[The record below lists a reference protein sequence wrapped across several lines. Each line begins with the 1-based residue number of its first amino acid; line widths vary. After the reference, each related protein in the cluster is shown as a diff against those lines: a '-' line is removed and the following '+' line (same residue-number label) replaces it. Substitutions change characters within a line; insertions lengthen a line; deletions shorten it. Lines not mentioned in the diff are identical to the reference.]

1 MFLRYLHSSNIYNAC
16 AKAVD
21 KLAFHVEK
29 SLIIMEKLFF
39 WRNWPKN
46 QKFSFV
52 FILTILFTSILSL
65 SFFWFKG
72 VENIIHW
79 DVLSEIDE
87 IPAALNTF
95 SDGQLNADRLK
106 FTINGIA
113 YIVKERYLASIMEI
127 NFLTNNI
134 FAVFFILGLNL
145 LISAFSDMSRYWFL
159 GGMVLFAGVLITF
172 HLEIVFNS
180 VNQLAFLAA
189 FGAFA
194 GLAFYFNMF
203 ATHISIFKRFF
214 SFLGLSIIA
223 AILIGFTAK
232 ATNPSLAVFSYGL
245 LSAIIL
251 SAIFILLV
259 AHEISA
265 GLVWVVSN
273 SGVKNRNHIPSFL
286 AISSIYLLN
295 VLLIYLEK
303 SHYIDWNIISI
314 NPVVL
319 FGFSMLLGIWG
330 FRNYSEQS
338 NFFDFRSIG
347 CWFYLGFAIITTAT
361 LGHAYATANDPLIE
375 AFEDFISY
383 AQVAMG
389 LCFFFY
395 VLINFTQPLQK
406 GLEVHKVIYKPKFY
420 ELLLFRMAAAIL
432 VFMLISFKNYNNYF
446 QAKAGYYNTIADY
459 YTATEDL
466 QAAETFYK
474 EALHFDIRNHK
485 SNYALAS
492 LALKNGDK
500 ENTGL
505 FLKNALEKNASPFA
519 YAGLSK
525 VLEEKDMFFD
535 ALFTLREGVSKF
547 PKNQYLLTNIAYLYE
562 KTKVLDST
570 FFYLNLAKTN
580 CTDCD
585 LAESNLLA
593 YHLKYGEKD
602 SLYKSLI
609 ASNPKL
615 GGDNRAT
622 KSMSLRANRA
632 AADKILQKQASTNIE
647 FTKDSAINVS
657 QFALLYNLSSFDNA
671 MFPYS
676 STDLQHLQRKEVNF
690 DFFEDLG
697 FAIASRNYFSED
709 KLEGLKQL
717 AILATDSTKHKPLYN
732 QVAGMW
738 FLKQGVYDKA
748 MEFLSKAGDLSS
760 IEVLQKQNYQQTIAD
775 SQKAKAEELFKTVLV
790 KNHTNKADF
799 DKILHENPL
808 NPYVLSKVVDFYN
821 NTLQKPNDAYNF
833 VFRAAEL
840 NNTSTEIWKL
850 YTLQSLKIG
859 LPDYVA
865 DGLVKLEQ
873 LSTPADYQA
882 FLSTYQAQKALMEK
896 TKDGFE

>member
-1 MFLRYLHSSNIYNAC
+1 MQ
-16 AKAVD
+16 
-21 KLAFHVEK
+21 
-29 SLIIMEKLFF
+29 KLFF

-46 QKFSFV
+46 EQFSFV
-52 FILTILFTSILSL
+52 FILTILFTSILLL
-65 SFFWFKG
+65 SFYWFKG
-72 VENIIHW
+72 LENVIHW
-79 DVLSEIDE
+79 DILSELDE
-87 IPAALNTF
+87 IPAALDTF
-95 SDGQLNADRLK
+95 SDGQLK
-106 FTINGIA
+106 FTINGNA
-113 YIVKERYLASIMEI
+113 YIVKERYLASLMDI
-127 NFLTNNI
+127 NFWANHI
-134 FAVFFILGLNL
+134 FAVLFFLGLNL
-145 LISAFSDMSRYWFL
+145 LLSAFSGMSRYWFL
-159 GGMVLFAGVLITF
+159 GGMVLLAGILITF

-180 VNQLAFLAA
+180 VNQLPFLVA

-194 GLAFYFNMF
+194 GLAFYFNTF
-203 ATHISIFKRFF
+203 ATQINALKRFLA
-214 SFLGLSIIA
+214 FLTLSIVA
-223 AILIGFTAK
+223 AALIGFTAK
-232 ATNPSLAVFSYGL
+232 AANPSLAVFSYGL

-251 SAIFILLV
+251 SAIFILFV

-265 GLVWVVSN
+265 SLVWVVSN
-273 SGVKNRNHIPSFL
+273 SGVKNRNHTPSFL

-303 SHYIDWNIISI
+303 SQYIDWNIISI
-314 NPVVL
+314 NPVAL
-319 FGFSMLLGIWG
+319 FGISMLLGIWG
-330 FRNYSEQS
+330 FRDYSEQS

-347 CWFYLGFAIITTAT
+347 SWFYLGLAIITTAT
-361 LGHAYATANDPLIE
+361 IGYAYATANDPLIE

-383 AQVAMG
+383 AHVAMG

-446 QAKAGYYNTIADY
+446 QTKAGYYNAIADY
-459 YTATEDL
+459 YTATEDF

-500 ENTGL
+500 ENTGI

-525 VLEEKDMFFD
+525 VLQEKDMFFD

-547 PKNQYLLTNIAYLYE
+547 PQNQQLLTNIAYLYE

-570 FFYLNLAKTN
+570 FHYLNLAKTN
-580 CTDCD
+580 CSDCD

-593 YHLKYGEKD
+593 YQLKYGEKD
-602 SLYKSLI
+602 SLYKSLK

-632 AADKILQKQASTNIE
+632 AADKILQVQATTNIE
-647 FTKDSAINVS
+647 LTKDSAINVS
-657 QFALLYNLSSFDNA
+657 QFALLYNLSSFNNT

-676 STDLQHLQRKEVNF
+676 SKDLQNIQRKEVNN
-690 DFFEDLG
+690 DFFEDLE
-697 FAIASRNYFSED
+697 FAISCRNYFSES

-717 AILATDSTKHKPLYN
+717 AILANDSTKHKPLYN

-738 FLKQGVYDKA
+738 FLQQGVYNKA
-748 MEFLSKAGDLSS
+748 VEFLGKAGDVSS

-775 SQKAKAEELFKTVLV
+775 FQKAKAEELFKTALT
-790 KNHTNKADF
+790 KKADF
-799 DKILHENPL
+799 DKVLQENPL
-808 NPYVLSKVVDFYN
+808 NPYVLRKVADFYN
-821 NTLQKPNDAYNF
+821 NTLKKPNDAYNF

-840 NNTSTEIWKL
+840 NDTSAEIWKL

-859 LPDYVA
+859 LTDYVA
-865 DGLVKLEQ
+865 DGLAKVQQ
-873 LSTPADYQA
+873 LSSPADYQA
-882 FLSTYQAQKALMEK
+882 FLSIYQAQKALMEK

>member
-1 MFLRYLHSSNIYNAC
+1 MQKI
-16 AKAVD
+16 
-21 KLAFHVEK
+21 
-29 SLIIMEKLFF
+29 FF

-46 QKFSFV
+46 ERFSFV
-52 FILTILFTSILSL
+52 FILTILFTSILLL
-65 SFFWFKG
+65 SFYWFKG
-72 VENIIHW
+72 LENVIHW
-79 DVLSEIDE
+79 DILSELDE
-87 IPAALNTF
+87 IPAALDTF
-95 SDGQLNADRLK
+95 SDGTLK
-106 FTINGIA
+106 FTINGNA
-113 YIVKERYLASIMEI
+113 YIVKERYLASVMDI
-127 NFLTNNI
+127 NFWANHV
-134 FAVFFILGLNL
+134 FAVLFILGLNL
-145 LISAFSDMSRYWFL
+145 LLSAFSGMSRYWFL
-159 GGMVLFAGVLITF
+159 GGMVLLAGILITF

-180 VNQLAFLAA
+180 VNQLPFLVAY
-189 FGAFA
+189 GAFA
-194 GLAFYFNMF
+194 GLAFYFNTF
-203 ATHISIFKRFF
+203 ATQINALKRFMA
-214 SFLGLSIIA
+214 FLALSIVA
-223 AILIGFTAK
+223 AALIGFSAK
-232 ATNPSLAVFSYGL
+232 AANPSLAVFSYGL

-251 SAIFILLV
+251 SSVFILLV
-259 AHEISA
+259 SHEISA

-303 SHYIDWNIISI
+303 SQYIDWNIISI
-314 NPVVL
+314 NPVAL
-319 FGFSMLLGIWG
+319 FGISMLLGIWG
-330 FRNYSEQS
+330 FRDYSEQS
-338 NFFDFRSIG
+338 KFFDFRGIG
-347 CWFYLGFAIITTAT
+347 SWFYLGLAIITTAT
-361 LGHAYATANDPLIE
+361 IGYAYATANDPLIK

-383 AQVAMG
+383 AHIAMG

-406 GLEVHKVIYKPKFY
+406 GLEVHRVIYKPKFY
-420 ELLLFRMAAAIL
+420 ELVLFRMAGAIM

-446 QAKAGYYNTIADY
+446 QTKAGYYNAIADY
-459 YTATEDL
+459 YTATEDF

-492 LALKNGDK
+492 LALQNNDK

-525 VLEEKDMFFD
+525 VLQEKDMFFD

-547 PKNQYLLTNIAYLYE
+547 PQNQQLLTNIAYLYE

-570 FFYLNLAKTN
+570 FYYLNLAKIN
-580 CTDCD
+580 CSDCD

-593 YHLKYGEKD
+593 YQLKYGEKD
-602 SLYKSLI
+602 SLYKSLM

-632 AADKILQKQASTNIE
+632 AADKVLQKQAITNIE

-657 QFALLYNLSSFDNA
+657 QFALLYNLSSFNNP

-676 STDLQHLQRKEVNF
+676 SKDLQNIQRKELNN
-690 DFFEDLG
+690 DFFEDLE
-697 FAIASRNYFSED
+697 FAISCRNYFSED

-717 AILATDSTKHKPLYN
+717 VVLANDSTKHKALYN

-738 FLKQGVYDKA
+738 FLQQGVYNKA
-748 MEFLSKAGDLSS
+748 VEFLSKAGDVSS
-760 IEVLQKQNYQQTIAD
+760 VEVLQRQNYQQTIAD
-775 SQKAKAEELFKTVLV
+775 FQKAKAEEIFKTSLT
-790 KNHTNKADF
+790 KKADF
-799 DKILHENPL
+799 DKILEENPL
-808 NPYVLSKVVDFYN
+808 NPYVLSKFADFYN
-821 NTLQKPNDAYNF
+821 NTLKKPNDAYNF

-840 NNTSTEIWKL
+840 NDTSAELWKL

-859 LPDYVA
+859 LTDYVA
-865 DGLVKLEQ
+865 DGLAKVKQ
-873 LSTPADYQA
+873 LSSSADYQA
-882 FLSTYQAQKALMEK
+882 FLSIYQAQKALMEK
-896 TKDGFE
+896 TKDGFQ

>member
-1 MFLRYLHSSNIYNAC
+1 MFLRYLHSSYIYKAC

-21 KLAFHVEK
+21 KLAFHVQK
-29 SLIIMEKLFF
+29 LLIIMQKLFF
-39 WRNWPKN
+39 WQNWPKN
-46 QKFSFV
+46 EHFSFV
-52 FILTILFTSILSL
+52 FILTILFTSILIL
-65 SFFWFKG
+65 SFYWFKG
-72 VENIIHW
+72 LENVIHW
-79 DVLSEIDE
+79 DILSELDE
-87 IPAALNTF
+87 IPAALDTF
-95 SDGQLNADRLK
+95 SDGTLK
-106 FTINGIA
+106 FTINGNA
-113 YIVKERYLASIMEI
+113 YIVKERYLASMMEI
-127 NFLTNNI
+127 NFWANNV
-134 FAVFFILGLNL
+134 FALFFMFGLNL
-145 LISAFSDMSRYWFL
+145 LISAFSGMSRYWFL
-159 GGMVLFAGVLITF
+159 GGMVLFAGILITF
-172 HLEIVFNS
+172 HLEIAFNS
-180 VNQLAFLAA
+180 VNQLPFLVA
-189 FGAFA
+189 FGAFT
-194 GLAFYFNMF
+194 GLAFYFNTF
-203 ATHISIFKRFF
+203 AAQINVLKRFL
-214 SFLGLSIIA
+214 SFLALSIA
-223 AILIGFTAK
+223 AAALISFTAK
-232 ATNPSLAVFSYGL
+232 AVNPSLAVFSYGL
-245 LSAIIL
+245 LSAIVL
-251 SAIFILLV
+251 SAIFILFV
-259 AHEISA
+259 SHEISA

-273 SGVKNRNHIPSFL
+273 SGVKNRNHVPSFL
-286 AISSIYLLN
+286 VISSIYLLN

-319 FGFSMLLGIWG
+319 FGISVLLGIWG
-330 FRNYSEQS
+330 FRDYSEQS
-338 NFFDFRSIG
+338 NFFDFRAVGS
-347 CWFYLGFAIITTAT
+347 WLYLGLAIITTAT
-361 LGHAYATANDPLIE
+361 IGYTYATANDSLIE

-383 AQVAMG
+383 AHVSMG

-446 QAKAGYYNTIADY
+446 QTKAGYYNAIADY
-459 YTATEDL
+459 YTAIEDF

-474 EALHFDIRNHK
+474 EALHFDSRNHK
-485 SNYALAS
+485 SNYTLAS

-547 PKNQYLLTNIAYLYE
+547 PKNQQLLTNIAYLYE
-562 KTKVLDST
+562 KTKVIDST

-580 CTDCD
+580 CIDCD

-593 YHLKYGEKD
+593 YQLKYGEKD

-632 AADKILQKQASTNIE
+632 AADKILREQASTNIE

-657 QFALLYNLSSFDNA
+657 QFVLLYNLSSFDNA

-676 STDLQHLQRKEVNF
+676 SKDLQNIQRKELNN
-690 DFFEDLG
+690 DFFEDLA

-738 FLKQGVYDKA
+738 FLQQGVYDKA
-748 MEFLSKAGDLSS
+748 IEFLSKAGDVSS
-760 IEVLQKQNYQQTIAD
+760 VEVLQKQYYQQTITDFQEA
-775 SQKAKAEELFKTVLV
+775 KAKEIFKLALA
-790 KNHTNKADF
+790 KNQNSKD
-799 DKILHENPL
+799 DLDNILQEYPL
-808 NPYVLSKVVDFYN
+808 NPYVLSKIVDFYN
-821 NTLQKPNDAYNF
+821 NTLKKPNDAYNF

-840 NNTSTEIWKL
+840 NNTSVEIWKL

-859 LPDYVA
+859 LLDYVA
-865 DGLVKLEQ
+865 DGLAKVQQ
-873 LSTPADYQA
+873 LSSTADYQA

>member
-1 MFLRYLHSSNIYNAC
+1 MQ
-16 AKAVD
+16 
-21 KLAFHVEK
+21 
-29 SLIIMEKLFF
+29 KLFF

-46 QKFSFV
+46 EQFSFV
-52 FILTILFTSILSL
+52 FILTILFISILLL
-65 SFFWFKG
+65 SFYWFKG
-72 VENIIHW
+72 LENVFHW
-79 DVLSEIDE
+79 DILSELDE
-87 IPAALNTF
+87 IPAALDTF
-95 SDGQLNADRLK
+95 SDGTLK
-106 FTINGIA
+106 FTINGNA
-113 YIVKERYLASIMEI
+113 YIVKERYLASVMDI
-127 NFLTNNI
+127 NLWANHA
-134 FAVFFILGLNL
+134 FAIFFILGLNL
-145 LISAFSDMSRYWFL
+145 LLSAFSGMSRYWFL
-159 GGMVLFAGVLITF
+159 GGMVVLAGILITF
-172 HLEIVFNS
+172 HLEIAFNS
-180 VNQLAFLAA
+180 VNQLPFLVAFSV
-189 FGAFA
+189 FA
-194 GLAFYFNMF
+194 GLAFYFNTF
-203 ATHISIFKRFF
+203 ATQINALKRFLA
-214 SFLGLSIIA
+214 FLVLSIVA
-223 AILIGFTAK
+223 AALIGFTAK
-232 ATNPSLAVFSYGL
+232 AANPSLAVFSYGL

-259 AHEISA
+259 SHEISA

-303 SHYIDWNIISI
+303 SQYIDWNIISI
-314 NPVVL
+314 NPVAL
-319 FGFSMLLGIWG
+319 FGISMLLGIWG
-330 FRNYSEQS
+330 FRDYSEQS
-338 NFFDFRSIG
+338 NFFDFRTIG
-347 CWFYLGFAIITTAT
+347 SWFYLGLSIITTAT
-361 LGHAYATANDPLIE
+361 IGYAYATANDPLIE

-383 AQVAMG
+383 AHVAMG

-446 QAKAGYYNTIADY
+446 QTKAGYYNAIADY
-459 YTATEDL
+459 YTVTEDF

-500 ENTGL
+500 ENTGI

-519 YAGLSK
+519 YVGLSK
-525 VLEEKDMFFD
+525 VLQEKDMFFD

-547 PKNQYLLTNIAYLYE
+547 PKNQQLLTNIAYLYE

-570 FFYLNLAKTN
+570 FVYLNLAKTN

-593 YHLKYGEKD
+593 YQLKYGEKD

-632 AADKILQKQASTNIE
+632 AADKILQKQATTNLE

-657 QFALLYNLSSFDNA
+657 QFALLYNLSSFNNA

-676 STDLQHLQRKEVNF
+676 SKDLQNIQRKEVNN
-690 DFFEDLG
+690 DFFEDLE
-697 FAIASRNYFSED
+697 FAISCRNYFSEN

-717 AILATDSTKHKPLYN
+717 AVLANDSTKHKPLYN

-738 FLKQGVYDKA
+738 FLQQGVYDKA
-748 MEFLSKAGDLSS
+748 VELLSKAGDVSS
-760 IEVLQKQNYQQTIAD
+760 VEVLQKQNYQQIIAD
-775 SQKAKAEELFKTVLV
+775 FQKAKAEELFKTALT
-790 KNHTNKADF
+790 KKADF
-799 DKILHENPL
+799 DKVLQENPL
-808 NPYVLSKVVDFYN
+808 NPYVLSKVADFYN
-821 NTLQKPNDAYNF
+821 NTLKKPNDAYNF

-840 NNTSTEIWKL
+840 NNTSAELWKL

-859 LPDYVA
+859 LTDYVA
-865 DGLVKLEQ
+865 DGLAKVQQ

>member
-1 MFLRYLHSSNIYNAC
+1 MQ
-16 AKAVD
+16 
-21 KLAFHVEK
+21 
-29 SLIIMEKLFF
+29 KLFF

-46 QKFSFV
+46 EQISFI
-52 FILTILFTSILSL
+52 FILTILFTSILFL
-65 SFFWFKG
+65 SFYWFKG
-72 VENIIHW
+72 LENVIHW
-79 DVLSEIDE
+79 DILSELDE
-87 IPAALNTF
+87 IPAALDTF
-95 SDGQLNADRLK
+95 SDGTLK
-106 FTINGIA
+106 FTINGNA
-113 YIVKERYLASIMEI
+113 YIVKERYLASVMDI
-127 NFLTNNI
+127 NLWANHA
-134 FAVFFILGLNL
+134 FAVLFILGLNL
-145 LISAFSDMSRYWFL
+145 LLSAFSGMSRYWFL
-159 GGMVLFAGVLITF
+159 GGMVLLAGILITF

-180 VNQLAFLAA
+180 VNQLPFLVA

-194 GLAFYFNMF
+194 GLAFYFNTF
-203 ATHISIFKRFF
+203 APQINALKRFF
-214 SFLGLSIIA
+214 AFLVLSIVA
-223 AILIGFTAK
+223 AVLIGFTAK
-232 ATNPSLAVFSYGL
+232 AANPSLAVFSYGL

-265 GLVWVVSN
+265 SLVWMVSN

-303 SHYIDWNIISI
+303 SQYIDWNIISI
-314 NPVVL
+314 NPVAL
-319 FGFSMLLGIWG
+319 FGISMLLGIWG
-330 FRNYSEQS
+330 FRDYSEQS

-347 CWFYLGFAIITTAT
+347 SWFYLGLAIITTAT
-361 LGHAYATANDPLIE
+361 IGYTYATANDPLIE

-383 AQVAMG
+383 AHVAMG

-420 ELLLFRMAAAIL
+420 ELLLFRMAAAIV

-446 QAKAGYYNTIADY
+446 QTKASYYNAIADY
-459 YTATEDL
+459 YTATEDF

-525 VLEEKDMFFD
+525 VLQEKDMFFD

-547 PKNQYLLTNIAYLYE
+547 PQNQQLLTNIAYLYE

-570 FFYLNLAKTN
+570 FYYLNLAKTN
-580 CTDCD
+580 CSDCD

-593 YHLKYGEKD
+593 YKLKYGSSSPEELQK
-602 SLYKSLI
+602 LTF
-609 ASNPKL
+609 SNEV
-615 GGDNRAT
+615 AT
-622 KSMSLRANRA
+622 YASLRANRA
-632 AADKILQKQASTNIE
+632 AFDKLAKKQASTYIE

-657 QFALLYNLSSFDNA
+657 QFALLYNLSSFNNT

-676 STDLQHLQRKEVNF
+676 NKDLQNIQRKEANN
-690 DFFEDLG
+690 DFFEDLE
-697 FAIASRNYFSED
+697 FAISCRNYFSKN

-717 AILATDSTKHKPLYN
+717 AVLANDSTKHKPLYN

-738 FLKQGVYDKA
+738 FLQQGVYDKA
-748 MEFLSKAGDLSS
+748 VEFLSKAGDVSS
-760 IEVLQKQNYQQTIAD
+760 VEVLQKQNYQQTIAD
-775 SQKAKAEELFKTVLV
+775 FQKAKAEELFKTAFT
-790 KNHTNKADF
+790 KKADF
-799 DKILHENPL
+799 DKVLQENPL
-808 NPYVLSKVVDFYN
+808 NPYVLNKVVDFYN
-821 NTLQKPNDAYNF
+821 NTLKKPNDAYNF

-840 NNTSTEIWKL
+840 NDTSAEIWKI

-859 LPDYVA
+859 LTDYVA
-865 DGLVKLEQ
+865 DGLAKVQQ
-873 LSTPADYQA
+873 LSSPADYQA
-882 FLSTYQAQKALMEK
+882 FLSIYQAQKALMEK

>member
-1 MFLRYLHSSNIYNAC
+1 MFLRYLHSSYIYNAC

-29 SLIIMEKLFF
+29 LLIIMQKLFF

-46 QKFSFV
+46 EQFSFV
-52 FILTILFTSILSL
+52 SLLTILFTSIFFL
-65 SFFWFKG
+65 SFYWYKG
-72 VENIIHW
+72 LENVIHW
-79 DVLSEIDE
+79 DVLSELDE
-87 IPAALNTF
+87 ILAALDTF
-95 SDGQLNADRLK
+95 SDGTLK
-106 FTINGIA
+106 FTINGNA

-127 NFLTNNI
+127 NFWANNV
-134 FAVFFILGLNL
+134 FALFFILGLNL
-145 LISAFSDMSRYWFL
+145 LISAFSCMSRYWFL
-159 GGMVLFAGVLITF
+159 GGMVLFAGILITF

-180 VNQLAFLAA
+180 VNQLPFLVA
-189 FGAFA
+189 FGAFT
-194 GLAFYFNMF
+194 GMAFYFNTF
-203 ATHISIFKRFF
+203 AAQINALKRFL
-214 SFLGLSIIA
+214 SFLVLSIAIA
-223 AILIGFTAK
+223 ALISFTAK
-232 ATNPSLAVFSYGL
+232 SANPSLAVFSYGL
-245 LSAIIL
+245 LSAIVL
-251 SAIFILLV
+251 SAIFILFIS
-259 AHEISA
+259 HEISA

-286 AISSIYLLN
+286 VISSIYLLN
-295 VLLIYLEK
+295 VLLIFLEK
-303 SHYIDWNIISI
+303 SQYIDWNIISI

-319 FGFSMLLGIWG
+319 FGISVLLGIWG
-330 FRNYSEQS
+330 FRDYSEQS
-338 NFFDFRSIG
+338 NFFDFRTIG
-347 CWFYLGFAIITTAT
+347 SWLYLGLAIITTAT
-361 LGHAYATANDPLIE
+361 IGYTYATANDPLIE

-383 AQVAMG
+383 AHVSMG

-395 VLINFTQPLQK
+395 VLINFTQPLKK

-446 QAKAGYYNTIADY
+446 QTKAGYYNVIADY
-459 YTATEDL
+459 YTATEDF

-474 EALHFDIRNHK
+474 EALHFDSRNHK

-505 FLKNALEKNASPFA
+505 FLKNALEKNSSPYA

-535 ALFTLREGVSKF
+535 ALFTMREGVSKF
-547 PKNQYLLTNIAYLYE
+547 PKNQQLLTNIAYLYE

-585 LAESNLLA
+585 LTESNLLA
-593 YHLKYGEKD
+593 YQLKYGEKD
-602 SLYKSLI
+602 SLLSVMRHSAPKSSLYFT
-609 ASNPKL
+609 L
-615 GGDNRAT
+615 GDNQAS
-622 KSMSLRANRA
+622 KNMGLRANRA
-632 AADKILQKQASTNIE
+632 AATKFLQRQAITNIE
-647 FTKDSAINVS
+647 FKKDSAINVS
-657 QFALLYNLSSFDNA
+657 QFALLYNLSSFNNA

-676 STDLQHLQRKEVNF
+676 SKDLQNIQRKEVNN
-690 DFFEDLG
+690 DFFEDFE
-697 FAIASRNYFSED
+697 FAIASRNFFSEN

-717 AILATDSTKHKPLYN
+717 AILANDSTKHKPLYN

-738 FLKQGVYDKA
+738 FLQQGVYDKA
-748 MEFLSKAGDLSS
+748 IEFLSKAGDVSS
-760 IEVLQKQNYQQTIAD
+760 VEVLQKQNYQQTITDFQEA
-775 SQKAKAEELFKTVLV
+775 KAKEIFKIALV
-790 KNHTNKADF
+790 KNQNSKKDL
-799 DKILHENPL
+799 DKILQEYPL
-808 NPYVLSKVVDFYN
+808 NPYVLSKIVDFYN
-821 NTLQKPNDAYNF
+821 NTLKKPIDAYNF

-840 NNTSTEIWKL
+840 NNTSAETWKL

-859 LPDYVA
+859 LLDYVA
-865 DGLVKLEQ
+865 DGLAKVQQ
-873 LSTPADYQA
+873 LSSPADYQA

>member
-1 MFLRYLHSSNIYNAC
+1 MQKI
-16 AKAVD
+16 
-21 KLAFHVEK
+21 
-29 SLIIMEKLFF
+29 FF

-46 QKFSFV
+46 ERFSFV
-52 FILTILFTSILSL
+52 FILTILFTSILLL
-65 SFFWFKG
+65 SFYWFKDL
-72 VENIIHW
+72 ENVIHW
-79 DVLSEIDE
+79 DVLSELDE
-87 IPAALNTF
+87 IPAALDTF
-95 SDGQLNADRLK
+95 SDGTLK
-106 FTINGIA
+106 FTINGNA
-113 YIVKERYLASIMEI
+113 YIVKERYLASMMDI
-127 NFLTNNI
+127 NLWANHS
-134 FAVFFILGLNL
+134 FALLFILGLNL
-145 LISAFSDMSRYWFL
+145 LLSAFSGMSRYWFL
-159 GGMVLFAGVLITF
+159 GGMILLAGILITF

-180 VNQLAFLAA
+180 VNQLPFLVA
-189 FGAFA
+189 FGAFV
-194 GLAFYFNMF
+194 GLAFYFHTF
-203 ATHISIFKRFF
+203 APQINALKRFLA
-214 SFLGLSIIA
+214 FLVLSTA
-223 AILIGFTAK
+223 AAALIGFTAK
-232 ATNPSLAVFSYGL
+232 ALNPSLAVFSYGL

-259 AHEISA
+259 AHEILAS
-265 GLVWVVSN
+265 LVWVVSN
-273 SGVKNRNHIPSFL
+273 SGVKNRNHIASFL
-286 AISSIYLLN
+286 LISSIYLLN

-303 SHYIDWNIISI
+303 SQYIDWNIISI
-314 NPVVL
+314 NPVAL
-319 FGFSMLLGIWG
+319 FGISLLLGIWG
-330 FRNYSEQS
+330 FRDYSEQS

-347 CWFYLGFAIITTAT
+347 SWFYLGLAIITTAT
-361 LGHAYATANDPLIE
+361 IGNAYATANDPLIE

-383 AQVAMG
+383 AHVAMG
-389 LCFFFY
+389 VCFFFY

-420 ELLLFRMAAAIL
+420 ELLLFRMAGAIL
-432 VFMLISFKNYNNYF
+432 VFTLISFKNYNNYF
-446 QAKAGYYNTIADY
+446 QTKAGYYNAIADY
-459 YTATEDL
+459 YTATEDF

-525 VLEEKDMFFD
+525 VLQEKDMFFD

-547 PKNQYLLTNIAYLYE
+547 PKNQQLLTNIAYLYE

-570 FFYLNLAKTN
+570 FYYLNLAKTN
-580 CTDCD
+580 CSDCD

-593 YHLKYGEKD
+593 YQLKYGEKD

-632 AADKILQKQASTNIE
+632 AADKILQKQATTNIE

-657 QFALLYNLSSFDNA
+657 QFALLYNLSSFNNT

-676 STDLQHLQRKEVNF
+676 SKDLQNIQRKEVNN
-690 DFFEDLG
+690 DFFEDLE
-697 FAIASRNYFSED
+697 FAISCRNYFSEN

-717 AILATDSTKHKPLYN
+717 AVLANDSTKHKPLYN

-738 FLKQGVYDKA
+738 FLQQGVYNKA
-748 MEFLSKAGDLSS
+748 VEFLSKAGDVSS
-760 IEVLQKQNYQQTIAD
+760 VEVLQKQNYQQTIAD
-775 SQKAKAEELFKTVLV
+775 FQKAKAEEILKTALA
-790 KNHTNKADF
+790 KNQNSKADF
-799 DKILHENPL
+799 DKILQENPL
-808 NPYVLSKVVDFYN
+808 NSYVLNKVVEFYN
-821 NTLQKPNDAYNF
+821 NTLKKPNDAYNF

-840 NNTSTEIWKL
+840 NDTSAEIWKL

-859 LPDYVA
+859 LTDYVA
-865 DGLVKLEQ
+865 DGLAKVQQ
-873 LSTPADYQA
+873 LSSPADYQA
-882 FLSTYQAQKALMEK
+882 FLSIYQAQKALMEK
-896 TKDGFE
+896 TKVGFE